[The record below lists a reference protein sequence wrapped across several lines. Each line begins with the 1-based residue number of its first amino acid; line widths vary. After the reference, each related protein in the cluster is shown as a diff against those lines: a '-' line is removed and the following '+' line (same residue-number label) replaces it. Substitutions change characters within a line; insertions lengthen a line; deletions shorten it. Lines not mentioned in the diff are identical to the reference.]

1 MTVRRFDLRYGNG
14 HVELQV
20 PAGNLVGVIN
30 GKPSVPVADLR
41 AAVRDAI
48 RNPIGSPRLE
58 QIVHPGET
66 VAVLVSDLTRSW
78 CRSDAM
84 VPVVVDELNAAGI
97 PDGDI
102 LIMIAVGTHRAQTH
116 DEHALLV
123 TPQVMRRVRVVE
135 HNCRD
140 QRMTYLGT
148 TGFGTPVS
156 INEAVSTAD
165 RLVLTGGIVTHD
177 MAGYGG
183 GMKSILPGVSSYAT
197 IMAHHKVSL
206 GPKPGTL
213 NDEIG
218 CGKTTGNV
226 FYADI
231 VEAGRLARPDFLVN
245 TVINPDGSIGRVVAG
260 DPEAAHREGQKTVD
274 ESFKAP
280 IRERADVVIASCG
293 GHPLDIN
300 FYQSTKSLYNAAAA
314 LKPGGAMV
322 LLTESRESFGHPLV
336 EFISTGFASNVER
349 HRHLQED
356 YDIGKWVGFLAT
368 VYAEKYR
375 ILLYSSLADRDVA
388 SMGMTPVH
396 SAPEAVRLAYELAGP
411 QARTYVIPNA
421 SSVWPVMV

>member
-14 HVELQV
+14 HVEIEV
-20 PAGNLVGVIN
+20 PAAELIGVIN
-30 GKPSVPVADLR
+30 GKPSVPISDIP
-41 AAVRDAI
+41 AAVRSAI
-48 RNPIGSPRLE
+48 RDPIKSPHLGE
-58 QIVHPGET
+58 IVHPGET

-78 CRSDAM
+78 CRSDVM
-84 VPVVVDELNAAGI
+84 VPVVVEELNAAGI
-97 PDGDI
+97 PDTDI
-102 LIMIAVGTHRAQTH
+102 LVVIAVGTHRAQTR
-116 DEHALLV
+116 DEHAMIV

-135 HNCRD
+135 HDCRD

-156 INEAVSTAD
+156 INEAVAAAD

-206 GPKPGTL
+206 GREPGTL
-213 NDEIG
+213 NDDIG
-218 CGKTTGNV
+218 CGKTAGNV

-260 DPEAAHREGQKTVD
+260 DPEAAHLEGQKTVD
-274 ESFKAP
+274 ERFKAP
-280 IRERADVVIASCG
+280 IRELADVVIASCG
-293 GHPLDIN
+293 GRPLDIN
-300 FYQSTKSLYNAAAA
+300 FYQSTKSLYNATAA
-314 LKPGGAMV
+314 LKPGGTLV

-349 HRHLQED
+349 HLHLQED

-375 ILLYSSLADRDVA
+375 ILLYTSLTDRDVI

-396 SAPEAVRLAYELAGP
+396 SAAEAMRLASGLAGR

-421 SSVWPVMV
+421 SSVWPVMA